1 MSKENKIPEVKE
13 NVLYFTDPQEIVDF
27 MTPLIPTLDHTRI
40 QKEIQSVKEFIKNYK
55 GDTSMFI
62 PLLKRMDRRLKDT
75 EKFNGS
81 TPTPNTLIRNAI
93 MTKESIKL
101 LGEIIDQKG
110 KVFSNVEISKTFN
123 NALYKNQY
131 LMDAIGWYVRQ
142 YSMGPTPLMTWDQN
156 PEWECYV
163 IRDTFDNFC
172 KNCGA
177 EKEDRKQLKE
187 VLFGDK
193 RPLERLP
200 LFVPYEKGK
209 KLKVEIRFI
218 SARITTGLETSSQIG
233 FTNTETF
240 TEIGDMI
247 LEVNAK
253 IYRFLDKEQN
263 SNDDKNLFYSY
274 QNRPLA
280 MMNRIQ
286 GMIAEAVILATSK
299 DTKDTIGLNIDG
311 INQDMIGRAINHLMD
326 KWNTSYE
333 DRKTDMEITTQELAT
348 LGYIPKYR
356 NSHIAEKR
364 ERQKRD
370 TDIIARILR
379 AFLETNDKEYPY
391 LKKCENIT
399 LSYIDAKKGYKITFI
414 KK

>member
-1 MSKENKIPEVKE
+1 
-13 NVLYFTDPQEIVDF
+13 
-27 MTPLIPTLDHTRI
+27 
-40 QKEIQSVKEFIKNYK
+40 
-55 GDTSMFI
+55 
-62 PLLKRMDRRLKDT
+62 
-75 EKFNGS
+75 
-81 TPTPNTLIRNAI
+81 
-93 MTKESIKL
+93 
-101 LGEIIDQKG
+101 
-110 KVFSNVEISKTFN
+110 
-123 NALYKNQY
+123 
-131 LMDAIGWYVRQ
+131 
-142 YSMGPTPLMTWDQN
+142 MTWDQN

-177 EKEDRKQLKE
+177 ENEDRKQLKE
-187 VLFGDK
+187 ILFGDK

-399 LSYIDAKKGYKITFI
+399 LSYINAKKGYKITFI